1 MSELTPEKVQIGL
14 TRPDIF
20 DKIRVH
26 QEFSSESEIFD
37 FIRRESLK
45 SKDKYQGWRD
55 GVATAFRNIKTEKQ
69 WRWIKNIVRSWEARR
84 YRPDILDKKFIDSLK
99 SRRGRL

>member
-1 MSELTPEKVQIGL
+1 VSELTPEKDPIGL
-14 TRPDIF
+14 TRPDIH

-55 GVATAFRNIKTEKQ
+55 GVSKAFRNIKTEKQ
-69 WRWIKNIVRSWEARR
+69 WRWIKNIVLSYEARR
-84 YRPDILDKKFIDSLK
+84 YRPDPADKKFINGLK
-99 SRRGRL
+99 RRV